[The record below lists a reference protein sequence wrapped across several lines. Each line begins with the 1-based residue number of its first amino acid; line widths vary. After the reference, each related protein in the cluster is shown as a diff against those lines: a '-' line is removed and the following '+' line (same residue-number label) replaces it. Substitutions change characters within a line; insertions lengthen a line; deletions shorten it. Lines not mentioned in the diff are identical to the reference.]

1 VNPWHDVALGEDP
14 AAQFNVVIEIPR
26 GSRSKYELDKA
37 TGLLRLDRIL
47 YSAVHYPA
55 NYGFLP
61 RTYCE
66 DGDPLDALVLCQED
80 LVPMSIAAARPIG
93 VITMTDEKGAD
104 DKIIAVAADDPEY
117 NHYREVS
124 ELPPHRLLELKQ
136 FLLDYKTLERKQVN
150 VDDLR
155 PREEAAKVIQAAVAL
170 YETEIARR

>member
-1 VNPWHDVALGEDP
+1 MNPWHDVELGENP
-14 AAQFNVVIEIPR
+14 GEQFNAVIEIPR
-26 GSRSKYELDKA
+26 GSRSKYELDKD

-80 LVPMSIAAARPIG
+80 LVPMCIVAARPIG

-104 DKIIAVAADDPEY
+104 DKIIAVCATDPEY
-117 NHYREVS
+117 NHFTDVS
-124 ELPPHRLLELKQ
+124 ELPPHRLRALKQ

-155 PREEAAKVIQAAVAL
+155 PRDDAVRVIRSAIELYAA
-170 YETEIARR
+170 RF